1 METITQITMERP
13 ADLVFDVV
21 ADMSRNPEWQQG
33 MKSCTWTS
41 EPPIRVGS
49 TYDQVAEFLTRKIVT
64 SFEVVEFEPGRK
76 IRIKSVK
83 STFPL
88 DITRSVDPTGEFRC
102 EVTAIVTGEPSG
114 LLKWLNPLTKPLVSR
129 SVRKDYQRLKVLLD
143 G

>member
-1 METITQITMERP
+1 METTTRIIIERP
-13 ADLVFDVV
+13 ADLVFEVV
-21 ADMSRNPEWQQG
+21 ADMSRNPEWQRG
-33 MKSCTWTS
+33 MKSCIWTS
-41 EPPIRVGS
+41 EAPIRVGS

-64 SFEVVEFEPGRK
+64 SFEVVEFEPDRK

-88 DITRSVDPTGEFRC
+88 DITRSVKPTGEFRC

-114 LLKWLNPLTKPLVSR
+114 VLKWLDPLTKRLVAR
-129 SVRKDYQRLKVLLD
+129 SVRQDYQRLKVLLD

>member
-1 METITQITMERP
+1 METTTQITIERP
-13 ADLVFDVV
+13 ADLVFAVV
-21 ADMSRNPEWQQG
+21 ADMARNPEWQRG
-33 MKSCTWTS
+33 MKSCVWTS
-41 EPPIRVGS
+41 EPPIGVGS

-64 SFEVVEFEPGRK
+64 SFVVVEFEPGRK

-88 DITRSVDPTGEFRC
+88 DVTRSVEPIGEYRC
-102 EVTAIVTGEPSG
+102 EVTATVSGEPSG
-114 LLKWLNPLTKPLVSR
+114 VLKWLDPLTKLLVAL